1 MLNGFFTPRLLAL
14 MRKEFNQIRRDTRIV
29 VSLIVP
35 PALLLLLFGLVLN
48 SKIENL
54 RLGVIDQAGTRE
66 SRELIADLSV
76 SRSFRLTRAFLSPGE
91 LTDAVTDGRVQAGLI
106 IPAEF
111 RRDLEKGRQA
121 NVQFVLNAMDANTAT
136 VAKAYAEG
144 VVSAFGKGVR
154 GPGVHVRFDE
164 AAPGAVARPGGV
176 ELQPSFLYNP
186 GLFAAWFTVTGV
198 LGLLCI
204 VNGSLVAS
212 EALVKEREAGTIEQL
227 LMSPATTS
235 EIVVAKITPLFASL
249 CAMVVILVVG
259 IGRLVFGV
267 PFNGSVFLVF
277 AGAALCLL
285 GGIGIGTFLAT
296 FTRSA
301 YQTQLASFFI
311 NPPLAFLSGAVTPV
325 EAMPAWL
332 QPVTQLNPIYHFGVI
347 ARGSMLKG
355 SGLETLWPN
364 FLALALIALGLL
376 TLSIMRFRKQLA

>member
-1 MLNGFFTPRLLAL
+1 MLRGFFSSRLLAL

-29 VSLIVP
+29 MSLIVP
-35 PALLLLLFGLVLN
+35 PALLLLVFGSVLN
-48 SKIENL
+48 SKIENV
-54 RLGVIDQAGTRE
+54 RLGVIDQSGTSE

-76 SRSFRLTRAFLSPGE
+76 SRSFRLTRAFLSPGD
-91 LTDAVTDGRVQAGLI
+91 LSDAVMDGRVQAGLI

-121 NVQFVLNAMDANTAT
+121 TVQFVLNAMDANTAT
-136 VAKAYAEG
+136 VAKTYAQG
-144 VVSAFGKGVR
+144 VVSAYGKGVR
-154 GPGVHVRFDE
+154 GPGVHLRFDE
-164 AAPGAVARPGGV
+164 AAAGAVARPGGV

-204 VNGSLVAS
+204 VNSTLVAS
-212 EALVKEREAGTIEQL
+212 SALVKEREAGTIEQL

-235 EIVVAKITPLFASL
+235 EIIVAKIAPLFASL
-249 CAMVVILVVG
+249 CVMVILGVG
-259 IGRLVFGV
+259 VGRVVFGV

-285 GGIGIGTFLAT
+285 GGIGIGIFLAT

-332 QPVTQLNPIYHFGVI
+332 RPVTQINPIYHFGVI

-364 FLALALIALGLL
+364 FLALALIALALL

>member
-1 MLNGFFTPRLLAL
+1 MLRGFFNSRLLAL

-29 VSLIVP
+29 ISLIVP
-35 PALLLLLFGLVLN
+35 PALLLLVFGSVLN
-48 SKIENL
+48 SKIENV
-54 RLGVIDQAGTRE
+54 RLGVIDQSGTSE

-76 SRSFRLTRAFLSPGE
+76 SRSFRLTRAFLSPGD
-91 LTDAVTDGRVQAGLI
+91 LSDAVMDGRVQAGLI

-121 NVQFVLNAMDANTAT
+121 TVQFVLNAMDANTAT
-136 VAKAYAEG
+136 VAKTYAQG
-144 VVSAFGKGVR
+144 VVSAYGKGVR
-154 GPGVHVRFDE
+154 GPGVHARFDE
-164 AAPGAVARPGGV
+164 AAGAVARPGGV

-198 LGLLCI
+198 VGLLCI
-204 VNGSLVAS
+204 LNSTLVAS
-212 EALVKEREAGTIEQL
+212 SALVKEREAGTIEQL
-227 LMSPATTS
+227 LMSPATTT
-235 EIVVAKITPLFASL
+235 EIIVAKIAPLFAAL
-249 CAMVVILVVG
+249 CMMVVILVVG
-259 IGRLVFGV
+259 IGRVVFGV

-285 GGIGIGTFLAT
+285 GGIGIGIFLAT

-332 QPVTQLNPIYHFGVI
+332 RPVTQINPIYHFGVI

-364 FLALALIALGLL
+364 FLALALIALTLL

>member
-1 MLNGFFTPRLLAL
+1 MLRGFFNSRLLAL

-29 VSLIVP
+29 ISLIVP
-35 PALLLLLFGLVLN
+35 PALLLLVFGSVLN
-48 SKIENL
+48 SKIENV
-54 RLGVIDQAGTRE
+54 RLGVIDQSGTRE

-76 SRSFRLTRAFLSPGE
+76 SRSFRLTRAFLSPGD
-91 LTDAVTDGRVQAGLI
+91 LSDAVMDGRVQAGLI

-121 NVQFVLNAMDANTAT
+121 TVQFVLNAMDANTAT
-136 VAKAYAEG
+136 VAKTYAQG
-144 VVSAFGKGVR
+144 VVSAYGKGVR
-154 GPGVHVRFDE
+154 GPGVHARFDE
-164 AAPGAVARPGGV
+164 AAGAVARPGGV

-198 LGLLCI
+198 VGLLCI
-204 VNGSLVAS
+204 LNSTLVAS
-212 EALVKEREAGTIEQL
+212 SALVKEREAGTIEQL
-227 LMSPATTS
+227 LMSPATTT
-235 EIVVAKITPLFASL
+235 EIIVAKIAPLFAAL
-249 CAMVVILVVG
+249 CVMMVILVVG
-259 IGRLVFGV
+259 IGRVVFGV

-285 GGIGIGTFLAT
+285 GGIGIGIFLAT

-332 QPVTQLNPIYHFGVI
+332 RPVTQINPIYHFGVI

-364 FLALALIALGLL
+364 FLALALIALALL